1 MYTYEYNL
9 INDGQLKKDYTL
21 IIFLGNNVIESRIV
35 QFNKD
40 ATQEELH
47 NYAHSV
53 IQYLE
58 GLEE

>member
-9 INDGQLKKDYTL
+9 INDGQLKKDCTL

-40 ATQEELH
+40 ATQEELD
-47 NYAHSV
+47 NYANS
-53 IQYLE
+53 IIEYLQ
-58 GLEE
+58 GLE